1 MIIKFH
7 ESSRQYVSRE
17 KNKKRRRKQSF
28 RFTSPIIYHHPPT
41 QLHGIRD
48 HRSASTH
55 FNNTIT
61 SFVASFPPQVFEKDR
76 ASFSSLGG
84 GSPLVA
90 PRRGRET
97 AAIMRPGLVCVS
109 HTPGYRKRGVRGYL
123 FRAGRA
129 TGAEENALREREG
142 ESVCN
147 RGEMLRDTI
156 VPREKHAST
165 RFH

>member
-1 MIIKFH
+1 M
-7 ESSRQYVSRE
+7 
-17 KNKKRRRKQSF
+17 
-28 RFTSPIIYHHPPT
+28 
-41 QLHGIRD
+41 
-48 HRSASTH
+48 
-55 FNNTIT
+55 
-61 SFVASFPPQVFEKDR
+61 ASFPPQVFEKDR